1 MDQEE
6 QLAIRRFPTAAFEAA
21 LQPLTQV
28 GVQVLGTGKGGL
40 CQPSWLLVS
49 CTQGPVSGACLE
61 CLYDAAAVGRCCSTA
76 QLILMQLQPGCQRAS
91 MPGLPNPPELSHPPL
106 VQLTRLELERCFL
119 EQVPDCIAS
128 LTRLCHL
135 DLYRNDIKRIPDE
148 LFSHLQQLTHLGLAG
163 NAFVGLPHSL
173 GALPQLAELNLSDNS
188 WLRDLP
194 PGSYPALKDLRL
206 ADCIFLQSG

>member
-1 MDQEE
+1 M
-6 QLAIRRFPTAAFEAA
+6 LARVACASRWVCWRAACRGQFRPHPCSAH
-21 LQPLTQV
+21 V
-28 GVQVLGTGKGGL
+28 I
-40 CQPSWLLVS
+40 
-49 CTQGPVSGACLE
+49 
-61 CLYDAAAVGRCCSTA
+61 AAVAPGCST
-76 QLILMQLQPGCQRAS
+76 
-91 MPGLPNPPELSHPPL
+91 GLEKGAYLCLRGSPTHLSCPRPHPPL
-106 VQLTRLELERCFL
+106 VLLTRLELEKCFL

-135 DLYRNDIKRIPDE
+135 DLYQNDIKRIPDE